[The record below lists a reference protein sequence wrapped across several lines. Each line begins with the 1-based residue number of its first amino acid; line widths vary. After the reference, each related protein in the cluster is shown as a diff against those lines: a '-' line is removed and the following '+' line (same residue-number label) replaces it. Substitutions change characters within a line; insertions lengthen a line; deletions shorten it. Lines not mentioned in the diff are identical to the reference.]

1 MAELNIP
8 VAPLNEVRAVSAPN
22 AASAVSTQS
31 DNFINLIMSKVNS
44 KYLYLYIIGF
54 AVIIGCVFYYYYKMK
69 TDVIQVLSGKSGTDN
84 ADTGARA
91 REAFKQNLQMACD
104 RKDKYQSTENKIDI
118 AEIIKPHSKMKQTPP
133 DTQEI
138 MPDDDMEF
146 IDIDDQLSSY
156 ESESDDEDIEAVQLK
171 ENDVIKQHNLSQ
183 RDLIDIN
190 KQLKS
195 MNKKKTI

>member
-8 VAPLNEVRAVSAPN
+8 VAHVNTVSIADEVSVRSN
-22 AASAVSTQS
+22 
-31 DNFINLIMSKVNS
+31 NFINLIMSKVNS

-54 AVIIGCVFYYYYKMK
+54 AVSIGCVFYYYYKMK
-69 TDVIQVLSGKSGTDN
+69 TDVIQVLSGKSSMFN
-84 ADTGARA
+84 ADTDARA
-91 REAFKQNLQMACD
+91 REAFKQNSQMAYD

-118 AEIIKPHSKMKQTPP
+118 AEIIKPQSKIKQSS
-133 DTQEI
+133 DTHEI
-138 MPDDDMEF
+138 IQDDDMEF
-146 IDIDDQLSSY
+146 INIDDQLSSY
-156 ESESDDEDIEAVQLK
+156 ESESDEDIETVQLK
-171 ENDVIKQHNLSQ
+171 ENDVIKQQNLSQ

>member
-8 VAPLNEVRAVSAPN
+8 VAPVNPASIADEVSVRSN
-22 AASAVSTQS
+22 
-31 DNFINLIMSKVNS
+31 NFINLIMSKVNS

-69 TDVIQVLSGKSGTDN
+69 TDVIQVLSGKSSMFN
-84 ADTGARA
+84 ADTDARA
-91 REAFKQNLQMACD
+91 REAFKQNSQMAYD

-118 AEIIKPHSKMKQTPP
+118 AEIIKPQSKIKQSS
-133 DTQEI
+133 DTHEI
-138 MPDDDMEF
+138 IQDDDMEF
-146 IDIDDQLSSY
+146 INIDDQLSSY
-156 ESESDDEDIEAVQLK
+156 ESESDEDIETVQLK
-171 ENDVIKQHNLSQ
+171 ENDVIKQQNLSQ

>member
-8 VAPLNEVRAVSAPN
+8 GAPVS
-22 AASAVSTQS
+22 AASAVNTVSTQS

-54 AVIIGCVFYYYYKMK
+54 VVIIGCVFYYYYKMK

-84 ADTGARA
+84 ADTGARS
-91 REAFKQNLQMACD
+91 REAFKQNSQMACD

-118 AEIIKPHSKMKQTPP
+118 AEIIKPHSKMKQSS
-133 DTQEI
+133 DTHEI
-138 MPDDDMEF
+138 IQDDDMEF

-156 ESESDDEDIEAVQLK
+156 ESESDEDIETVQLK
-171 ENDVIKQHNLSQ
+171 ENDVIKQQNLSQ

>member
-8 VAPLNEVRAVSAPN
+8 GAPVS
-22 AASAVSTQS
+22 AASAVNTVSTQS

-54 AVIIGCVFYYYYKMK
+54 VVIIGCVFYYYYKMK

-84 ADTGARA
+84 ADTGARP
-91 REAFKQNLQMACD
+91 REAFKQNSQMAGD

-118 AEIIKPHSKMKQTPP
+118 AEIIKPHSKMKQSS
-133 DTQEI
+133 DTHEI
-138 MPDDDMEF
+138 IQDDEMEF

-156 ESESDDEDIEAVQLK
+156 ESESDEDIETVQLK
-171 ENDVIKQHNLSQ
+171 ENDVIKQQNLSQ

>member
-8 VAPLNEVRAVSAPN
+8 VAPVNPVSAVN
-22 AASAVSTQS
+22 TVSTQS

-54 AVIIGCVFYYYYKMK
+54 VVIIGCVFYYYYKMK

-84 ADTGARA
+84 ADTGARP
-91 REAFKQNLQMACD
+91 RDAFKQNLQMACD

-118 AEIIKPHSKMKQTPP
+118 AEIIKPHSKMKQSS
-133 DTQEI
+133 DKHEI
-138 MPDDDMEF
+138 IQDDDMEF

-156 ESESDDEDIEAVQLK
+156 ESESDEDIETVQLK
-171 ENDVIKQHNLSQ
+171 ENDVIKQQNLSQ

>member
-8 VAPLNEVRAVSAPN
+8 VAHVNTVSIADEVSVRSN
-22 AASAVSTQS
+22 
-31 DNFINLIMSKVNS
+31 NFINLIMSKVNS

-69 TDVIQVLSGKSGTDN
+69 TDVIQVLSGKSSMFN
-84 ADTGARA
+84 ADTDARA
-91 REAFKQNLQMACD
+91 REAFKQNSQMAYD

-118 AEIIKPHSKMKQTPP
+118 AEIIKPQSKIKQSS
-133 DTQEI
+133 DTHEI
-138 MPDDDMEF
+138 IQDDDMEF
-146 IDIDDQLSSY
+146 INIDDQLSSY
-156 ESESDDEDIEAVQLK
+156 ESESDEDIETVQLK
-171 ENDVIKQHNLSQ
+171 ENDVIKQQNLSQ

>member
-1 MAELNIP
+1 MAELNTP
-8 VAPLNEVRAVSAPN
+8 VNAVN
-22 AASAVSTQS
+22 AVNTVNAVSTQS

-54 AVIIGCVFYYYYKMK
+54 AVIIGFVFYYYYKMK
-69 TDVIQVLSGKSGTDN
+69 TDVIQVLSGKAGAVN
-84 ADTGARA
+84 ADTNA
-91 REAFKQNLQMACD
+91 REAFKQNLQMVGD
-104 RKDKYQSTENKIDI
+104 RKNKSPSIENKIDI
-118 AEIIKPHSKMKQTPP
+118 AEIIKPHSKMKQAPP

-138 MPDDDMEF
+138 IPDDDMEF

-156 ESESDDEDIEAVQLK
+156 ESESDDEDIEAIQLK

>member
-8 VAPLNEVRAVSAPN
+8 VAPLNDVSAVS

-44 KYLYLYIIGF
+44 KYLYLYIIGL
-54 AVIIGCVFYYYYKMK
+54 AVIIGFVFYYYYKMK
-69 TDVIQVLSGKSGTDN
+69 TDMIQVLSGKSGTDN
-84 ADTGARA
+84 ADTGARP
-91 REAFKQNLQMACD
+91 RDAFKQNLQMACD

-118 AEIIKPHSKMKQTPP
+118 AEIIKPHSKMKQVPA
-133 DTQEI
+133 DTHEI
-138 MPDDDMEF
+138 IQDDDMEF

-156 ESESDDEDIEAVQLK
+156 ESESDEDIETVQLK
-171 ENDVIKQHNLSQ
+171 ENDVIKQQNLSQ

>member
-8 VAPLNEVRAVSAPN
+8 VAHVNTVSIADEVSVRSN
-22 AASAVSTQS
+22 
-31 DNFINLIMSKVNS
+31 NFINLIMSKVNS

-69 TDVIQVLSGKSGTDN
+69 TDVIQVLSGKSSMFN
-84 ADTGARA
+84 ADTDARA
-91 REAFKQNLQMACD
+91 REAFKQNSQMAYD

-118 AEIIKPHSKMKQTPP
+118 AEIIKPQSKIKQSS
-133 DTQEI
+133 DTHEI
-138 MPDDDMEF
+138 IQDDDMEF
-146 IDIDDQLSSY
+146 INIDDQLSSY
-156 ESESDDEDIEAVQLK
+156 ESVSDEDIETVQLK
-171 ENDVIKQHNLSQ
+171 ENDVIKQQNLSQ

>member
-8 VAPLNEVRAVSAPN
+8 VAPVS
-22 AASAVSTQS
+22 AASAVNTVSTQS
-31 DNFINLIMSKVNS
+31 DNFINIIMSKVNS
-44 KYLYLYIIGF
+44 KYLYLYIIGL

-69 TDVIQVLSGKSGTDN
+69 TDVIQVLSGKSCILN
-84 ADTGARA
+84 ADTDARA
-91 REAFKQNLQMACD
+91 REAFKQNLQMAGD
-104 RKDKYQSTENKIDI
+104 RKDKLSTTENKIDI
-118 AEIIKPHSKMKQTPP
+118 AEIIKPHSKMKQAPP
-133 DTQEI
+133 DSQEI
-138 MPDDDMEF
+138 IPDEDMEF

-156 ESESDDEDIEAVQLK
+156 ESESDEDIEAVQLK
-171 ENDVIKQHNLSQ
+171 ENDVIKQQNLSQ

>member
-8 VAPLNEVRAVSAPN
+8 VAPVSA
-22 AASAVSTQS
+22 ASVVNTVSTQS

-54 AVIIGCVFYYYYKMK
+54 VVIIGCVFYYYYKMK

-84 ADTGARA
+84 ADTGARP
-91 REAFKQNLQMACD
+91 REAFKQNSQMACD

-118 AEIIKPHSKMKQTPP
+118 AEIIKPHSKMKQSS
-133 DTQEI
+133 DTHEI
-138 MPDDDMEF
+138 IHDDDMEF

-156 ESESDDEDIEAVQLK
+156 ESESDGDIETVQLK
-171 ENDVIKQHNLSQ
+171 ENDVIKQQNLSQ

>member
-8 VAPLNEVRAVSAPN
+8 VAHVNTVSIPDEVSVRSN
-22 AASAVSTQS
+22 
-31 DNFINLIMSKVNS
+31 NFINLIMSKVNS

-69 TDVIQVLSGKSGTDN
+69 TDVIQVLSGKSSMFN
-84 ADTGARA
+84 ADTDARA
-91 REAFKQNLQMACD
+91 REAFKQNSQMAYD

-118 AEIIKPHSKMKQTPP
+118 AEIIKPQSKIKQSS
-133 DTQEI
+133 DTHEI
-138 MPDDDMEF
+138 IQDDDMEF
-146 IDIDDQLSSY
+146 INIDDQLSSY
-156 ESESDDEDIEAVQLK
+156 ESESDEDIETVQLK
-171 ENDVIKQHNLSQ
+171 ENDVIKQQNLSQ

>member
-8 VAPLNEVRAVSAPN
+8 VAPVNPVSAVN
-22 AASAVSTQS
+22 AVSTQS

-54 AVIIGCVFYYYYKMK
+54 VVIIGCVFYYYYKMK

-84 ADTGARA
+84 ADTGARP
-91 REAFKQNLQMACD
+91 RDAFKQNLQMACD

-118 AEIIKPHSKMKQTPP
+118 AEIIKPHSKMKQSS
-133 DTQEI
+133 DTHEI
-138 MPDDDMEF
+138 IQDDDMEF

-156 ESESDDEDIEAVQLK
+156 ESESDEDIETVQLK
-171 ENDVIKQHNLSQ
+171 ENDVIKQQNLSQ

>member
-8 VAPLNEVRAVSAPN
+8 VAPINVVNTVSAPN

-44 KYLYLYIIGF
+44 KYLYLYIIGL

-84 ADTGARA
+84 ADTGARV

-118 AEIIKPHSKMKQTPP
+118 AEIIKPHSKMKQSS
-133 DTQEI
+133 DTHEI
-138 MPDDDMEF
+138 IQDDDMEF

-156 ESESDDEDIEAVQLK
+156 ESESDEDIETVQLK
-171 ENDVIKQHNLSQ
+171 ENDVIKQQNLSQ

>member
-8 VAPLNEVRAVSAPN
+8 VAPVNPASAANAVSTAN
-22 AASAVSTQS
+22 TVSTQS

-69 TDVIQVLSGKSGTDN
+69 TDMIQVLSGKSGTNN
-84 ADTGARA
+84 ADTSA
-91 REAFKQNLQMACD
+91 RETFTPNSQIAGD
-104 RKDKYQSTENKIDI
+104 RKNKTSATDNKIDI
-118 AEIIKPHSKMKQTPP
+118 AEIIKPHSKMKQTS

-138 MPDDDMEF
+138 IQDDDMEF

-156 ESESDDEDIEAVQLK
+156 ESESDEDIETVQLK
-171 ENDVIKQHNLSQ
+171 ENDVIKQQNLSQ

>member
-8 VAPLNEVRAVSAPN
+8 VAPVNPVSAVN
-22 AASAVSTQS
+22 TVSTQS

-54 AVIIGCVFYYYYKMK
+54 VVIIGCVFYYYYKMK

-84 ADTGARA
+84 ADTGARP
-91 REAFKQNLQMACD
+91 REAFKQNSQMACD

-118 AEIIKPHSKMKQTPP
+118 AEIIKPHSKMKQSS
-133 DTQEI
+133 DTHEI
-138 MPDDDMEF
+138 IHDDDMEF

-156 ESESDDEDIEAVQLK
+156 ESESDEDIEAVQLK
-171 ENDVIKQHNLSQ
+171 ENDVIKQQNLSQ

>member
-8 VAPLNEVRAVSAPN
+8 VAPINVVNTVSAPN
-22 AASAVSTQS
+22 AASAVSIQS

-54 AVIIGCVFYYYYKMK
+54 AVIIGFVFYYYYKMK
-69 TDVIQVLSGKSGTDN
+69 TDVIQVLSGKSSVLN
-84 ADTGARA
+84 ADTDTRA
-91 REAFKQNLQMACD
+91 REAFKPNSQMAGD
-104 RKDKYQSTENKIDI
+104 RANKLFATENRIDI
-118 AEIIKPHSKMKQTPP
+118 AEIIKPHSKMKQSS
-133 DTQEI
+133 DTLEI
-138 MPDDDMEF
+138 IPDDDMEF

-156 ESESDDEDIEAVQLK
+156 ESESDEDIEAVQLK
-171 ENDVIKQHNLSQ
+171 ENEVIKQHNLSQ

>member
-8 VAPLNEVRAVSAPN
+8 VAPVS
-22 AASAVSTQS
+22 AASAVNTVSTQS

-54 AVIIGCVFYYYYKMK
+54 VVIIGCVFYYYYKMK
-69 TDVIQVLSGKSGTDN
+69 TDVIQVLSGKSGILN
-84 ADTGARA
+84 ADTDARA
-91 REAFKQNLQMACD
+91 REAFKQNLQMAGD
-104 RKDKYQSTENKIDI
+104 RKDKLSTTENKIDI
-118 AEIIKPHSKMKQTPP
+118 AEIIKPHSKMKQPPP
-133 DTQEI
+133 DSQEI
-138 MPDDDMEF
+138 MPDEDMEF

-156 ESESDDEDIEAVQLK
+156 ESESDEDIETVQLK
-171 ENDVIKQHNLSQ
+171 ENDVIKQQNLSQ